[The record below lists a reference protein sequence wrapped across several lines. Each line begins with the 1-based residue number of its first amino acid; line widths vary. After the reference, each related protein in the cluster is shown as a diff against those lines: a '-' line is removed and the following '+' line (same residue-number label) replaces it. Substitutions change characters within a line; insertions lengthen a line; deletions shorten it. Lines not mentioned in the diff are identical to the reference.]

1 MEAGLRAQTWEMADV
16 ASDGMTG
23 FPGGGDNSV
32 AAADAAAQ
40 LAGLHMGAT
49 EGGDVAEEA
58 SSAGGEEDWLLCAV
72 VVSGKGLYVGDGT
85 LGDLF
90 CMLHTS
96 DGVCRSRTAV
106 TGMVYSNASPSWP
119 SNGNGN
125 AFVLPV
131 RRSERETHLVV
142 TVWDGS
148 ESLEE
153 AIPVGK
159 VHVRLS
165 SFMAVPAGGT
175 GGQRDEAPPKYEYD
189 VDLVPRLAEL
199 SQGEAKLTLMLE
211 RADIIFEQE
220 SAKDQALAD
229 LLRRLAMARKKDRL
243 KRLMQWDREY
253 VGHGNSRQHGPPHS
267 RDYSLVAL
275 LTQDPAAEN
284 GAEQQGS
291 QSGQG
296 LGRPAGGRPSDA
308 VSNTSETHGDSVAAS
323 LDSNVLLAKAP
334 VEGMVELLSEGQGAG
349 RGRLVS
355 APVRAQAELL
365 SRLKYVTLE
374 DGDVVMA
381 RGSFPN
387 SFFYIVRG
395 ECLVTVRYTLN
406 PKP

>member
-1 MEAGLRAQTWEMADV
+1 MADV
-16 ASDGMTG
+16 SSDGMTRM
-23 FPGGGDNSV
+23 PGSDEDG
-32 AAADAAAQ
+32 AAAANATPQ
-40 LAGLHMGAT
+40 LASLHVGAA

-106 TGMVYSNASPSWP
+106 TGMVYSNASPCWP

-131 RRSERETHLVV
+131 RRSDRETHLVV

-165 SFMAVPAGGT
+165 SFMAVPAASVN

-211 RADIIFEQE
+211 RAEPAFELE

-253 VGHGNSRQHGPPHS
+253 VGHGNSRQHQPHS

-284 GAEQQGS
+284 GGPE
-291 QSGQG
+291 
-296 LGRPAGGRPSDA
+296 GRPVGGRPSDA
-308 VSNTSETHGDSVAAS
+308 ASEASDIAPPDGAAPS
-323 LDSNVLLAKAP
+323 LDSSVHVKAP
-334 VEGMVELLSEGQGAG
+334 LEGMVEMLSEGQGAG

-374 DGDVVMA
+374 DGDVV
-381 RGSFPN
+381 
-387 SFFYIVRG
+387 
-395 ECLVTVRYTLN
+395 
-406 PKP
+406 KP